1 MTDVSFTSHIKPVT
15 CEDFNNIVTTIPR
28 EKFVSF
34 PWTIEDSKLG
44 KDVFTTNICDCSSC
58 LITNGQEAMLMHLS
72 PMQESN
78 HFFNNVLIFLRN
90 HLDLKDENLQAI
102 IVGSKNTKKSLDIY
116 NKFVELLNKM
126 GIPFSELKNG
136 KTPTNIVYKTN
147 SDEIYVSNLT
157 IDKLLKKENTPQS
170 TLEKSFEKVNIANTD
185 TL

>member
-1 MTDVSFTSHIKPVT
+1 
-15 CEDFNNIVTTIPR
+15 
-28 EKFVSF
+28 
-34 PWTIEDSKLG
+34 
-44 KDVFTTNICDCSSC
+44 
-58 LITNGQEAMLMHLS
+58 
-72 PMQESN
+72 MQESN